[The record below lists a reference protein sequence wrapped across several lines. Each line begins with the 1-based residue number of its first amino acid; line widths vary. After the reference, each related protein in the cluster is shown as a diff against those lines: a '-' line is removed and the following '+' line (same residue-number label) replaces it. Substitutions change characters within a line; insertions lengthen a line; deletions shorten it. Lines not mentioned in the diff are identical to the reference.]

1 MIKKKK
7 KGLGRGLSAL
17 FGDEKSE
24 NKPKTKN
31 IASNTKALIG
41 DLTRNPYQPRQIFNE
56 EKLEELANSIK
67 KNGVIQPVAVRL
79 DKSNETK
86 YQIVAGERRWL
97 AAQRA
102 GLHEIPIVILDIDD
116 NESLEVAIVENIQRD
131 DLNVIEEA
139 NKFAG
144 GIDIFCSNAGI
155 IGVPGFMEASVED
168 WNNMW
173 SVNVMSHIHA
183 AKHVLPQMLERGE
196 GYLVNTSSAAGL
208 LTQIGAAGYAVTK
221 NAAVSFAEWIKITY
235 GEKGIGVSCLCPQA
249 VRTAMTAGGPGV
261 AGVDGMLEPGVVAQ
275 DVLDAIKE
283 EKFLILPHK
292 EVAEY
297 VKRKGNDRD
306 R

>member
-1 MIKKKK
+1 MRIK
-7 KGLGRGLSAL
+7 
-17 FGDEKSE
+17 
-24 NKPKTKN
+24 NKRIIVTGG
-31 IASNTKALIG
+31 ASGIGKALCEAFHASGAKSIVVVDMNYEDAKKTADSIG
-41 DLTRNPYQPRQIFNE
+41 GLAIRANVAVE
-56 EKLEELANSIK
+56 EDIQN
-67 KNGVIQPVAVRL
+67 VIQ
-79 DKSNETK
+79 
-86 YQIVAGERRWL
+86 
-97 AAQRA
+97 
-102 GLHEIPIVILDIDD
+102 
-116 NESLEVAIVENIQRD
+116 
-131 DLNVIEEA
+131 EA
-139 NKFAG
+139 NQFAG

-168 WNNMW
+168 WNNIW

-261 AGVDGMLEPGVVAQ
+261 AGVDGMLEPDVVAQ

-306 R
+306 RWILGMQRLQKQYEDFFASYGKDN

>member
-1 MIKKKK
+1 MEIK
-7 KGLGRGLSAL
+7 
-17 FGDEKSE
+17 
-24 NKPKTKN
+24 NKRVVVTGG
-31 IASNTKALIG
+31 ASGIGKALCEAFHASGAKSIVVVDMNHEDAKKTADSTG
-41 DLTRNPYQPRQIFNE
+41 GLAIKANVA
-56 EKLEELANSIK
+56 LEED
-67 KNGVIQPVAVRL
+67 IQ
-79 DKSNETK
+79 
-86 YQIVAGERRWL
+86 
-97 AAQRA
+97 
-102 GLHEIPIVILDIDD
+102 
-116 NESLEVAIVENIQRD
+116 
-131 DLNVIEEA
+131 NVIEKA

-155 IGVPGFMEASVED
+155 IGVPGFMDASVED

-183 AKHVLPQMLERGE
+183 AKHILPQMLERGE
-196 GYLVNTSSAAGL
+196 GYLVNTASAAGL

-261 AGVDGMLEPGVVAQ
+261 AGVDGMLEPDVVAQ

-306 R
+306 RWILGMQRLQKQYEDFFASYGKDN